1 MSGSHGAVG
10 WALVDSVT
18 GLPLASSVAPTAD
31 LDSDVMGLIGA
42 GAAAQFKRCS
52 EGEEIL
58 EIQTATDDAYYFIA
72 RVPDDSDQL
81 AVLVLDRAETNLGL
95 GWMAM
100 RRALSDLE
108 VASSEAEELADR
120 VDQAD
125 DGMSSMADRDAAAID
140 QHLVGAA
147 PHPPPADAPHDRR
160 ARRSIRR

>member
-1 MSGSHGAVG
+1 MSDSHGAVG

-31 LDSDVMGLIGA
+31 LDGEVMGLIGA

-108 VASSEAEELADR
+108 VASSEAEEPAER

-125 DGMSSMADRDAAAID
+125 DGRDAPAID
-140 QHLVGAA
+140 QHLVGTAS
-147 PHPPPADAPHDRR
+147 HPPPAHAPHDRR